1 MGMYRPSGDRPELPS
16 FTKRTRGPAAWGGI
30 GCVMAVLLPVL
41 AYFAALL
48 TLEYNVQYHW
58 FAVPPDLAARPHG
71 LPVSWAILI
80 LTVGYAVL
88 FYGLYSALYALM
100 YRAAGIT
107 PYTVLDVERPERRRK
122 RISQQQVSALG
133 SVVVFLLAL
142 VGGIALVRMDLTHGW
157 VTIPPNWR
165 VPGPVPYAGVYVFG
179 VLALWAVLWS
189 LWGVVQG
196 LISWSM
202 NARRRDE
209 EER

>member
-48 TLEYNVQYHW
+48 TLEYNAQYRW
-58 FAVPPDLAARPHG
+58 FAVPPELAARPHG

-107 PYTVLDVERPERRRK
+107 PYTALDIDRPPRRRK

-133 SVVVFLLAL
+133 NALVFLAALA
-142 VGGIALVRMDLTHGW
+142 GGVALVRVDLARGW
-157 VTIPPNWR
+157 VPVPPGWR
-165 VPGPVPYAGVYVFG
+165 VPGPVPYLGVYVFV

-189 LWGVVQG
+189 LWGVAQG
-196 LISWSM
+196 LISWWM
-202 NARRRDE
+202 EARRRSE
-209 EER
+209 EEQ